1 MIDVAVS
8 VVVWV
13 MVEVC
18 IMVVVPTSLVVT
30 VSVVMVMVVLR
41 FSCVQNKTP
50 AIDSYSSMLCN
61 TESYILA

>member
-1 MIDVAVS
+1 
-8 VVVWV
+8 